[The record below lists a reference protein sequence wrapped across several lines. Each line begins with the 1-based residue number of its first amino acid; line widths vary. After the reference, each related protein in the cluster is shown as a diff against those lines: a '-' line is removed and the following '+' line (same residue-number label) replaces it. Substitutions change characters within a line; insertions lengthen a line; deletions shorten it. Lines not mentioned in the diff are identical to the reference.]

1 MTIAFKIQSLLSRAS
16 TWLKQHTVAGM
27 TIEAKI
33 ASILFA
39 SKRGDYYTYLAD
51 TIAGTRGRK
60 SLIDIFQS
68 DVDRYGRSSRAKL
81 SAHWIKQF
89 KNGGGSLQR
98 TFAGTLPDEDVAV
111 LDTLLKSGG
120 EKALDGA
127 LRDIAENSE
136 LISKARM
143 MMVTTTLTSVICLA
157 VTTAL
162 VILVPSY
169 TVPKI
174 IDAFSMLPIDQYPG
188 SARDLVEFASY
199 VENFKGM
206 IISAIIFICA
216 LVTFSLSRITGKP
229 RLLLDKYGLVWGLY
243 RDFQSIRF
251 LSTLAALVRE
261 SDKTAVNLKPAL
273 QMQLTGASRWKRYH
287 LSRILA
293 MVSRGNV
300 GPEIFTTG
308 IMDKTMQ
315 WYIAD
320 LVESLGLSEALQ
332 YVKVRLKDRVLKKI
346 SRQSSFLS
354 WAIMA
359 LSISVSI
366 YLLGWHMSSIDDL
379 RRSLQMYL
387 S

>member
-1 MTIAFKIQSLLSRAS
+1 MSIAFKIQLFLGRAS
-16 TWLKQHTVAGM
+16 SWLKQHTVAGM
-27 TIEAKI
+27 TVDAKI

-68 DVDRYGRSSRAKL
+68 DVERYGNSARGKL

-89 KNGGGSLQR
+89 KSGGGSLQR

-127 LRDIAENSE
+127 LRDLAENSE
-136 LISKARM
+136 LISKARIL
-143 MMVTTTLTSVICLA
+143 MVTTTLTSIACLV
-157 VTTAL
+157 VTTAM
-162 VILVPSY
+162 VIIVPTY
-169 TVPKI
+169 TVPKVI
-174 IDAFSMLPIDQYPG
+174 EAFSMLPLDHYPG

-199 VENFKGM
+199 VDHYKG
-206 IISAIIFICA
+206 IIITVIIF
-216 LVTFSLSRITGKP
+216 LVSLVMLSLSRLTGKT
-229 RLLLDKYGLVWGLY
+229 RLFFDKYGLVWGIY

-261 SDKTAVNLKPAL
+261 SEKTAVNLKPAL
-273 QMQLTGASRWKRYH
+273 EMQLVGASRWKRYH

-293 MVSRGNV
+293 MVLRGNV

-320 LVESLGLSEALQ
+320 LVQSLGLSEALL
-332 YVKVRLKDRVLKKI
+332 YVKMRLKDRILKKI
-346 SRQSSFLS
+346 GRQSSFLS
-354 WAIMA
+354 WLIMGFS
-359 LSISVSI
+359 LSVSI
-366 YLLGWHMSSIDDL
+366 YLLGWNMSAIDDL

>member
-1 MTIAFKIQSLLSRAS
+1 MTATFKIKSLLGRGSA
-16 TWLKQHTVAGM
+16 WLSQHTVPGM
-27 TIEAKI
+27 TIDAKL
-33 ASILFA
+33 ASIFFA
-39 SKRGDYYTYLAD
+39 GKRGDYYTYLAD

-68 DVDRYGRSSRAKL
+68 DVNRYGNSARGKL

-89 KNGGGSLQR
+89 KSGGGSLQR

-127 LRDIAENSE
+127 LRDLAENSE
-136 LISKARM
+136 LLTKARM
-143 MMVTTTLTSVICLA
+143 IMFVTLIASVMCMA
-157 VTTAL
+157 MTTAM
-162 VILVPSY
+162 VILMPSY

-174 IDAFSMLPIDQYPG
+174 VEAFSMLPLDHYPG
-188 SARDLVEFASY
+188 SARELVEFAGF
-199 VENFKGM
+199 VESSKAL
-206 IISAIIFICA
+206 IISSTVAIFVA
-216 LVTFSLSRITGKP
+216 VTLSLSRVTGRP
-229 RLLLDKYGLVWGLY
+229 RRFLDKYGLVWGLY

-273 QMQLTGASRWKRYH
+273 QMQINGATRWKRYH

-300 GPEIFTTG
+300 GPDIFTTG

-315 WYIAD
+315 WYISD
-320 LVESLGLSEALQ
+320 LVESQGLSEALQ
-332 YVKVRLKDRVLKKI
+332 YVKIRLKQRVLKKI
-346 SRQSSFLS
+346 TLQSALIA
-354 WAIMA
+354 WGIMGI
-359 LSISVSI
+359 SIGVSI
-366 YLLGWHMSSIDDL
+366 YLLGWHMTAIDDL
-379 RRSLQMYL
+379 RRSLQMFL
-387 S
+387 A

>member
-1 MTIAFKIQSLLSRAS
+1 MTIAFKIQSVLGKVSA
-16 TWLKQHTVAGM
+16 WLKQHTVSGM
-27 TIEAKI
+27 TVDAKI
-33 ASILFA
+33 ASIVFIN
-39 SKRGDYYTYLAD
+39 KRGDYYTFLAD

-68 DVDRYGRSSRAKL
+68 DVNRYKSSARGKL

-89 KNGGGSLQR
+89 KSGGGSLQR

-111 LDTLLKSGG
+111 LDTLLRSGG

-127 LRDIAENSE
+127 LRDLAENSE
-136 LISKARM
+136 LLSKARLIM
-143 MMVTTTLTSVICLA
+143 IVTMLASVLCLLMTLVML
-157 VTTAL
+157 
-162 VILVPSY
+162 ILMPAY

-174 IDAFSMLPIDQYPG
+174 VEAFSMLPIDYYPG
-188 SARDLVEFASY
+188 SARELVDFANF
-199 VENFKGM
+199 VETSKGM
-206 IISAIIFICA
+206 MINSSITVLA
-216 LVTFSLSRITGKP
+216 LIMLSLSRLTG
-229 RLLLDKYGLVWGLY
+229 RVRHYFDKYGIVWGFY

-273 QMQLTGASRWKRYH
+273 QMQISGASRWKRYH
-287 LSRILA
+287 LSRILD

-320 LVESLGLSEALQ
+320 LVESRGLSEALQ
-332 YVKVRLKDRVLKKI
+332 DVKARLKDRVLKKI
-346 SRQSSFLS
+346 TWQSTLF
-354 WAIMA
+354 AAAVMA
-359 LSISVSI
+359 FSISVAI
-366 YLLGWHMSSIDDL
+366 YLLGWHMTAIDDL
-379 RRSLQMYL
+379 RRALQMYL
-387 S
+387 A

>member
-1 MTIAFKIQSLLSRAS
+1 MTIAFKIQSALGRAFAK
-16 TWLKQHTVAGM
+16 LKQHSVPGM
-27 TIEAKI
+27 TADAKI

-39 SKRGDYYTYLAD
+39 SKRGDYYTFLAD

-68 DVDRYGRSSRAKL
+68 DADRYGSSARGKL

-89 KNGGGSLQR
+89 KSGGGSLQR
-98 TFAGTLPDEDVAV
+98 TFAGTLPDEDVSV

-127 LRDIAENSE
+127 LRDLAENSE
-136 LISKARM
+136 LLSKARM
-143 MMVTTTLTSVICLA
+143 IMFMTMLASFICMVM
-157 VTTAL
+157 TTAM
-162 VILVPSY
+162 VILMPSY

-174 IDAFSMLPIDQYPG
+174 IEAFSMLPLDHYPG
-188 SARDLVEFASY
+188 SARELLDFADFVESS
-199 VENFKGM
+199 KGM
-206 IISAIIFICA
+206 IVSVTIA
-216 LVTFSLSRITGKP
+216 LFVVVMLSLSRITGKP
-229 RLLLDKYGLVWGLY
+229 RNILDKYGVVWGLY

-273 QMQLTGASRWKRYH
+273 QMQIKGSSRWKRYH

-320 LVESLGLSEALQ
+320 LVESRGLSEALQ

-346 SRQSSFLS
+346 TRQSALLA

-366 YLLGWHMSSIDDL
+366 YLLGWHMTAIDDL
-379 RRSLQMYL
+379 RRALQMYL
-387 S
+387 A

>member
-1 MTIAFKIQSLLSRAS
+1 MTIAFKIQSVLGRAS
-16 TWLKQHTVAGM
+16 VWFKQHTVPGM
-27 TIEAKI
+27 TVDAKI

-39 SKRGDYYTYLAD
+39 SKRGDYYTFLAD

-68 DVDRYGRSSRAKL
+68 DADRYKNSARGKL

-89 KNGGGSLQR
+89 KSGGGSLQR

-111 LDTLLKSGG
+111 LDTLLRSGG

-127 LRDIAENSE
+127 LRDLAENSE
-136 LISKARM
+136 LLAKARM
-143 MMVTTTLTSVICLA
+143 IMFLTMLASVMCLVMTIA
-157 VTTAL
+157 M
-162 VILVPSY
+162 VILMPSY
-169 TVPKI
+169 TVPKV
-174 IDAFSMLPIDQYPG
+174 IDAFSMLPLEHYPG
-188 SARDLVEFASY
+188 SARELVEFASF
-199 VENFKGM
+199 VDSSKGM
-206 IISAIIFICA
+206 IITITIAVFA
-216 LVTFSLSRITGKP
+216 VVMLSLSRITGKP
-229 RLLLDKYGLVWGLY
+229 RNFLDKYGVIWGLY

-273 QMQLTGASRWKRYH
+273 QMQINGSSRWKRYH

-300 GPEIFTTG
+300 GPDIFTTG

-320 LVESLGLSEALQ
+320 LVESRGLSEALQ
-332 YVKVRLKDRVLKKI
+332 YVKARLKERVLKKI
-346 SRQSSFLS
+346 TRQSALLS
-354 WAIMA
+354 WTIMA
-359 LSISVSI
+359 FSIFVSI
-366 YLLGWHMSSIDDL
+366 YLLGWHMTAIDDL
-379 RRSLQMYL
+379 RRGLQMYL
-387 S
+387 A